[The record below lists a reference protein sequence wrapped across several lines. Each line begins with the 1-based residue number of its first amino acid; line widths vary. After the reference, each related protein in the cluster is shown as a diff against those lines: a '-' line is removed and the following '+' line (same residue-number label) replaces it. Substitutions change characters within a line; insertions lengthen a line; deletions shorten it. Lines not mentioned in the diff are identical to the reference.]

1 MSYELKEKGNL
12 LFREGDYNG
21 AEELYSLALV
31 TRSLA
36 RKKKKKKKP
45 RGLTSNNNNNTESKR
60 TRANQPFSPTAPSPA
75 CAWKSTSPPN
85 KTPRPPSRC
94 TAQTTPPG

>member
-12 LFREGDYNG
+12 LFKEGDYNG

-36 RKKKKKKKP
+36 RKKKK
-45 RGLTSNNNNNTESKR
+45 RR
-60 TRANQPFSPTAPSPA
+60 RRSPA
-75 CAWKSTSPPN
+75 S
-85 KTPRPPSRC
+85 
-94 TAQTTPPG
+94 

>member
-36 RKKKKKKKP
+36 RKKKKKK
-45 RGLTSNNNNNTESKR
+45 
-60 TRANQPFSPTAPSPA
+60 SPE
-75 CAWKSTSPPN
+75 
-85 KTPRPPSRC
+85 
-94 TAQTTPPG
+94 G

>member
-31 TRSLA
+31 TRFPSQ
-36 RKKKKKKKP
+36 KKKKK
-45 RGLTSNNNNNTESKR
+45 EEEEEAQ
-60 TRANQPFSPTAPSPA
+60 RANE
-75 CAWKSTSPPN
+75 
-85 KTPRPPSRC
+85 
-94 TAQTTPPG
+94 